1 MWTVLPLAGS
11 LVIGLALLTGIAFL
25 ASRYFALPRYP
36 DEVHFARTG
45 DGWRIAVI
53 RHRPVG
59 PAHGEPV
66 LLVHGIAAN
75 RYNFDLT
82 DERSLALYL
91 SRSGYDVWMV
101 ELRGRGYSTRPR
113 LFSGLRY
120 DWCFDEYVEQD
131 LPAATAAILR
141 ATGARRLH
149 LVGFSTGALAAYAFL
164 TDPHRTIEIAS
175 LVSIAGPSSFK
186 RTRTYISGRLIRNL
200 RWMRHRFLMRVLAP
214 LSGYFHISPLQII
227 HNPENLEGLT
237 QRHIMV
243 NLIANFARNELL
255 QYGDWLMND
264 VFRSIDQR
272 RDYRAELSRLDTP
285 TLFLAGARDLLAPPD
300 AVKSTHDAIS
310 SADKRFIIC
319 SRAQKF
325 AVNYGHFDLLL
336 GHHAPIEIF
345 PLVREWLAE
354 HEHRHVWHNPE
365 QAIEPEANEPPA
377 AS

>member
-1 MWTVLPLAGS
+1 MWTVLALVGS
-11 LVIGLALLTGIAFL
+11 LIIGLALLTGIAFL

-59 PAHGEPV
+59 PSRGEPV
-66 LLVHGIAAN
+66 LLIHGIAAN

-113 LFSGLRY
+113 LFSGLHY

-131 LPAATAAILR
+131 LPAATAAILH
-141 ATGARRLH
+141 ATGAQRLH

-164 TDPHRTIEIAS
+164 TDPHRTTEIAS

-186 RTRTYISGRLIRNL
+186 RTRTYLSGRLIRNL

-214 LSGYFHISPLQII
+214 LSGYFHLSPLQLI

-237 QRHIMV
+237 QRYIMV

-264 VFRSIDQR
+264 VFRSLDQR
-272 RDYRAELSRLDTP
+272 RDYRAELSRLETP
-285 TLFLAGARDLLAPPD
+285 TLFLAGSRDLLAPPD
-300 AVKSTHDAIS
+300 AVKATHDTICS
-310 SADKRFIIC
+310 PDKRFVIC

-325 AVNYGHFDLLL
+325 AANYGHFDLLL
-336 GHHAPIEIF
+336 GQHAPAEIF
-345 PLVREWLAE
+345 PLVRDWLAE
-354 HEHRHVWHNPE
+354 HEHRQAWQAPE
-365 QAIEPEANEPPA
+365 QTMEPEVNEPTIA
-377 AS
+377 

>member
-1 MWTVLPLAGS
+1 MWMVLALLGS
-11 LVIGLALLTGIAFL
+11 LIIGLALLTGIAFL
-25 ASRYFALPRYP
+25 ASRYFASPRDP
-36 DEVHFARTG
+36 DEIHFARTG

-59 PAHGEPV
+59 PVQGEPV

-91 SRSGYDVWMV
+91 AHNGYDVWMV

-131 LPAATAAILR
+131 LPAAAAAILR
-141 ATGARRLH
+141 ASGAGRLH

-186 RTRTYISGRLIRNL
+186 RTRTHISGRLIRNL
-200 RWMRHRFLMRVLAP
+200 RWLRHRFLMRVLAP
-214 LSGYFHISPLQII
+214 LSGYFHISPLQLI
-227 HNPENLEGLT
+227 HNPENLDGLT
-237 QRHIMV
+237 QRRIMV

-264 VFRSIDQR
+264 VFRSLDQR
-272 RDYRAELSRLDTP
+272 RDYRAELSRLNTP

-300 AVKSTHDAIS
+300 AVKVTHDAICS
-310 SADKRFIIC
+310 SDKRFVIC

-336 GHHAPIEIF
+336 GEHAPAEIF
-345 PLVREWLAE
+345 PLVHEWLAE
-354 HEHRHVWHNPE
+354 HEQRHVWQSPE
-365 QAIEPEANEPPA
+365 STMKPETSEPPA

>member
-1 MWTVLPLAGS
+1 MWTVLALAGS
-11 LVIGLALLTGIAFL
+11 LIIGLTLLTGIAFL

-36 DEVHFARTG
+36 DEVHFARTS
-45 DGWRIAVI
+45 DDWRIAVI

-59 PAHGEPV
+59 QAQGEPV

-82 DERSLALYL
+82 DERSLALFL

-131 LPAATAAILR
+131 LPAATTAILR

-243 NLIANFARNELL
+243 NLIANCARNELL
-255 QYGDWLMND
+255 QYGDWLVND
-264 VFRSIDQR
+264 VFRSLDQR

-300 AVKSTHDAIS
+300 AVKATHDTIS
-310 SADKRFIIC
+310 SPDKRFIIC

-336 GHHAPIEIF
+336 GHHAPAEIF
-345 PLVREWLAE
+345 PLVRNWLAE
-354 HEHRHVWHNPE
+354 HEPRPVWHNPE
-365 QAIEPEANEPPA
+365 QAIEPEASKPPT

>member
-1 MWTVLPLAGS
+1 
-11 LVIGLALLTGIAFL
+11 
-25 ASRYFALPRYP
+25 
-36 DEVHFARTG
+36 
-45 DGWRIAVI
+45 
-53 RHRPVG
+53 
-59 PAHGEPV
+59 
-66 LLVHGIAAN
+66 
-75 RYNFDLT
+75 
-82 DERSLALYL
+82 
-91 SRSGYDVWMV
+91 MV

-186 RTRTYISGRLIRNL
+186 RTRTYISGRLVRNL
-200 RWMRHRFLMRVLAP
+200 RWLRHRFLMRVLAP
-214 LSGYFHISPLQII
+214 LSGYFHISPLQLI

-264 VFRSIDQR
+264 VFRSLDQR

-300 AVKSTHDAIS
+300 AVKATHDTIS
-310 SADKRFIIC
+310 SPDKRFIIC

-336 GHHAPIEIF
+336 GHHAPAEIF
-345 PLVREWLAE
+345 PLVRDWLAE
-354 HEHRHVWHNPE
+354 HEHRPIWHSPE